1 MKYSDKDMATL
12 ISEVETQFAEH
23 LAKAEKENKA
33 DIKKSEDVAVEAAE
47 SGAVSEAT
55 GEDNSAEV
63 QKSEQDEAPTVN
75 TEALEYDAEDIA
87 EMDKLYSGMTKSE
100 AELHYAS
107 VKRAVFGDSEEE
119 VTEVKKSEVEA
130 KEQKEEKIE
139 KSEKEEVVVDV
150 KKAEVKEEDSIAK
163 SEYEALQD
171 KIEKSEKENEELK
184 KSLEGLTSALGK
196 FLKGSKAPKQKAITR
211 IEYIKKSEIENTQED
226 ENQVDVSK
234 LSKNEIS
241 KILTK
246 NLRSGKITKNEDR
259 EAINSY
265 YEDNTSVETIKHL
278 L

>member
-1 MKYSDKDMATL
+1 MKYSEQDMAAL

-23 LAKAEKENKA
+23 LAKAETENEA
-33 DIKKSEDVAVEAAE
+33 TLQKSEEANAE
-47 SGAVSEAT
+47 SEAVSEAT

-63 QKSEQDEAPTVN
+63 QKSEATEAPEAN
-75 TEALEYDAEDIA
+75 TESLEYDDEDIA
-87 EMDKLYSGMTKSE
+87 EMDKLYAGMTKSE

-107 VKRAVFGDSEEE
+107 VKRAVFGESEEE
-119 VTEVKKSEVEA
+119 VTEVKKSEA
-130 KEQKEEKIE
+130 KAEEVKEEKEEKIE
-139 KSEKEEVVVDV
+139 KSEEVVKV
-150 KKAEVKEEDSIAK
+150 EVNEDSIAK
-163 SEYEALQD
+163 SEYEALQS

-196 FLKGSKAPKQKAITR
+196 FLKGSKPAPKQKAITR
-211 IEYIKKSEIENTQED
+211 IEYIKKSEIENTQEE

-246 NLRSGKITKNEDR
+246 NLRNGKITKNEDR